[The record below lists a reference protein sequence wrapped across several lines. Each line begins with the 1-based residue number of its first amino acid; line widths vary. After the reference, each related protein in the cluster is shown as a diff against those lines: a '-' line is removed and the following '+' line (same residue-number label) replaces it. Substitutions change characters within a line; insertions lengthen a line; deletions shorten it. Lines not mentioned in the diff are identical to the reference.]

1 MGYVVFKK
9 ASLVSAGLQMYAR
22 AVRNCPWSGAVWEAA
37 LRALE
42 RSGAAD
48 EQHQAL
54 AEQALAAGLQ
64 VRVAPNRVC

>member
-1 MGYVVFKK
+1 VF
-9 ASLVSAGLQMYAR
+9 AAVQMYAR

-42 RSGAAD
+42 RSGAGD

-64 VRVAPNRVC
+64 VGTALKQHVLSHGP